1 MHIIVNRDR
10 LRLILYLWNMW
21 STKSQAEKPNF
32 SVEKQK
38 PVWTDYPQKFS
49 KTFYIPTCFVA
60 TPQATQRPDT
70 LALGRTGGGDDDG
83 DENKCYYKT
92 RRDQSIEGGIGG
104 HCREATGRWR
114 CNEGPMYV

>member
-1 MHIIVNRDR
+1 MC
-10 LRLILYLWNMW
+10 

-104 HCREATGRWR
+104 HCRE
-114 CNEGPMYV
+114 EGNGAVEV